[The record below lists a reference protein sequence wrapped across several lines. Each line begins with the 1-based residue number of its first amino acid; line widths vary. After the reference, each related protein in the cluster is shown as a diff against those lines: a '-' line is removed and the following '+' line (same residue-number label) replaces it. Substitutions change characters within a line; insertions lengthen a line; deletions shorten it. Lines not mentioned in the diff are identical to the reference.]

1 MALKPSKRA
10 VPLATRGISQLIE
23 LTADGTALGK
33 SLATIRLRHH
43 YEQHGVRTTVVW
55 IESAG
60 VQPRHRRA
68 SDVFI
73 ATESFTEAN
82 GQPGA
87 LAGLL
92 APAFVK
98 IAEAAAKEEA
108 VLVDWAGGQAQNWL
122 EVLAATGFDDRLAE
136 LEIRGR
142 SVVVTTNATAR
153 MHEAAANLADT
164 ARLAPGLARTL
175 LLNERN
181 GAFRFIAGTASADA
195 YRSLLD
201 AAQGSVIRFAR
212 IRGESWQSCEDAGFS
227 LPAVVRAAP
236 ALIAEKT
243 KLDPFTAA
251 ACVSE
256 CGAWWAA
263 TEKELSGVFPFAAAA
278 K

>member
-23 LTADGTALGK
+23 LTTDGAALGR
-33 SLATIRLRHH
+33 SLAPFRLRHH
-43 YEQHGVRTTVVW
+43 YEQRRARTTVVW
-55 IESAG
+55 IG
-60 VQPRHRRA
+60 FPPA
-68 SDVFI
+68 SSRGTD
-73 ATESFTEAN
+73 
-82 GQPGA
+82 
-87 LAGLL
+87 
-92 APAFVK
+92 APATCSLDEASPRPTVRPARWPACWPRPSSR

-108 VLVDWAGGQAQNWL
+108 VLVDWAGGQAQNRL